1 MAALSSDPTGVV
13 LACPACGR
21 KNRIPWAKLA
31 EAGRCGHCATDLG
44 HVAAPVEIATD
55 AAFDALVAAS
65 PLPVLVDFWAP
76 WCGPCVMVA
85 PELAQVAAGEAGRLV
100 VAKVDT
106 DAVPSL
112 GRRFGIRSI
121 PTMAVFVAGREVARE
136 LGARPAAGI
145 LQLVRQALA

>member
-1 MAALSSDPTGVV
+1 VAALPTDPTGVV
-13 LACPACGR
+13 LACPACAR
-21 KNRIPWAKLA
+21 KNRIPWTKLA
-31 EAGRCGHCATDLG
+31 DAGRCGHCAADLG
-44 HVAAPVEIATD
+44 HVAAPIEIGTD
-55 AAFDALVAAS
+55 AAFDAVVAAS

-85 PELAQVAAGEAGRLV
+85 PELEQVAASEAGRLV

-112 GRRFGIRSI
+112 GQRFEIRSI
-121 PTMAVFVAGREVARE
+121 PTMAVFVDGREVARE